1 MVETQTVGM
10 DGAWGWVATPA
21 ALLYIY
27 KCKRTLGENISFFSL
42 TMQLSIS
49 LPTFLEEEKRSIEMV
64 WVLGW
69 EVRFQWFIVQMDLGT
84 FSFSFDLSFAADDNE
99 VRFW

>member
-1 MVETQTVGM
+1 
-10 DGAWGWVATPA
+10 
-21 ALLYIY
+21 
-27 KCKRTLGENISFFSL
+27 
-42 TMQLSIS
+42 MQLSIS

-84 FSFSFDLSFAADDNE
+84 FYFSFDLSFAADDNE